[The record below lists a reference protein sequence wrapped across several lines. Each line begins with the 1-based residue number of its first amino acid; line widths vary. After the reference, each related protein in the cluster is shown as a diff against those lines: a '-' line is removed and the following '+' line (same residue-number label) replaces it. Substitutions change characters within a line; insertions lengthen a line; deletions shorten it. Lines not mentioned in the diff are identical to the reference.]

1 MKRLINSITG
11 LVAVCNGTTLETIM
25 STDFTLHAK
34 GREDTGKGASRRLR
48 RLAGEI
54 PAIVYGGKKDPVM
67 LTLLHKDVAKAL
79 ENEAFYSHIVSLDVD
94 GSSEDVILKDV
105 QRHPAKKLILHLD
118 FLRVSKMTK
127 LHTKVPLHFINE
139 DVSVGVKT
147 GGGIVAHTMTELD
160 IMCLPKDLP
169 EYIEVDMSDV
179 ELGQIVHISNI
190 KLPKGVESVA
200 LSHGSDHDLSVATIN
215 KPKAAPVEGEVAPA
229 ASIDNTE
236 SGDDSNEGASE
247 E

>member
-1 MKRLINSITG
+1 
-11 LVAVCNGTTLETIM
+11 M

-118 FLRVSKMTK
+118 FLRVSKTTK

-190 KLPKGVESVA
+190 TLPKGVESVA

-215 KPKAAPVEGEVAPA
+215 KPKAAPIEDEVAPA
-229 ASIDNTE
+229 ASADDTE

>member
-118 FLRVSKMTK
+118 FLRVSKTTK

-215 KPKAAPVEGEVAPA
+215 KPKSAPIEDEVAPA
-229 ASIDNTE
+229 ASVDDTE